1 MIRISLQLIVFVFIF
16 NNWVFSQSRD
26 DSAQL
31 DNTDRIIILFG
42 QISDAN
48 SQETI
53 PYAHIYIDHTS
64 MGTVSNEGGKFEF
77 KVPSKFIGD
86 SIIISS
92 IGYETIKIA
101 IKGNSESLD
110 IKLIPSNSMLSEVI
124 ISDKPI
130 GGLFILNRV
139 IDNFPK
145 NLSYQPF
152 NYFVYYKGKE
162 QDSYGG
168 KANII
173 EAAIKTY
180 YDKGYSENSKKGFTI
195 INKKEITKSMNKLT
209 MGWPWFGL
217 LNGEIHQN
225 HKIWI
230 KNKLKN
236 YVIDIVDTV
245 YQDDDL
251 IYVIDYTSKKQD
263 YKTTGYSHV
272 KSASG
277 SLYIS
282 RKDYAVLSHKMTF
295 TFKGIDNKI
304 IAENSKK
311 KHDEISALKFQYEVS

>member
-1 MIRISLQLIVFVFIF
+1 M
-16 NNWVFSQSRD
+16 
-26 DSAQL
+26 
-31 DNTDRIIILFG
+31 
-42 QISDAN
+42 
-48 SQETI
+48 
-53 PYAHIYIDHTS
+53 
-64 MGTVSNEGGKFEF
+64 
-77 KVPSKFIGD
+77 
-86 SIIISS
+86 
-92 IGYETIKIA
+92 
-101 IKGNSESLD
+101 
-110 IKLIPSNSMLSEVI
+110 IPSNSMLSEVI
-124 ISDKPI
+124 ISAKPI

-209 MGWPWFGL
+209 MSWPWWGL

-225 HKIWI
+225 RQIWN
-230 KNKLKN
+230 KNRLIN

-245 YQDDDL
+245 YQNDDL
-251 IYVIDYTSKKQD
+251 IYVIDYKSKKQD
-263 YKTTGYSHV
+263 FKTTGYSNV

-295 TFKGIDNKI
+295 TFRGIDDKI
-304 IAENSKK
+304 IAENSKR
-311 KHDEISALKFQYEVS
+311 KHDEITTLKFQYEVSYKNINGKYYVALVDFESMHRVDRKNGTLDIIKGEHKLLVSDIELKSPQPLETYIKEIDQAPFDPEFWRTFNTIISEEKNKENKK